1 MKKSKM
7 PAAGMK
13 RAAGGS
19 KVMAP
24 GKDMYGS
31 KTSTVKPMSG
41 TKGSKKGC

>member
-13 RAAGGS
+13 KASGS

-24 GKDMYGS
+24 SKGAYGS
-31 KTSTVKPMSG
+31 KQSGKSMSS
-41 TKGSKKGC
+41 KGSKKGC